1 MINDH
6 APHSPQPGRGGTP
19 RPSRRAPMPHPLAAL
34 SSDTPPDTARSRV
47 PAPTVPDDGPD
58 PPTAHFPT
66 LPHGLTQLLFT
77 AEQAGVL
84 LAVRASWLRRAAAE
98 GAIASTYLGKHLRF
112 SHADLLA
119 IIAAGARGYRPA
131 PQDGAPTAA

>member
-1 MINDH
+1 MPLHAPSGVATASTTRRSSPSTRAADRGCSPPSQVTEPVMINDH

-19 RPSRRAPMPHPLAAL
+19 RPSRRTPMPHPLAAL
-34 SSDTPPDTARSRV
+34 SSDTPPATATSRV

-84 LAVRASWLRRAAAE
+84 LAVRASWLRRAAA
-98 GAIASTYLGKHLRF
+98 
-112 SHADLLA
+112 
-119 IIAAGARGYRPA
+119 
-131 PQDGAPTAA
+131 